1 MARVEK
7 LTDAKIRD
15 LEPRDKPYF
24 VPVPGSTLKIRVMP
38 GGTKAFYLR
47 WRIKQA
53 DGTLKQIGSV
63 IGYPAGQGALKP
75 LWLEEATARAH
86 LLIAHGKKGIDP
98 RPGWEAEEQAELR
111 ASQTE
116 QFEAFG
122 TSDPDNL
129 EYLKTAWDNYYA
141 NKKGVTPRHLRK
153 MKNAWKHII
162 EPFGENNRRL
172 DPKIRT
178 KALTAADI
186 NGIRDAME
194 DRPEEFNK
202 FRMALSNVLRHE
214 ISAGRLEKYILLDVP
229 LYQSKRR
236 MTILSEKGIKE
247 FQAFFGDLEKF
258 AEIDRPHA
266 RFLLGL
272 LYTGMRPITLRSLQK
287 EDTTT
292 NNFIDWRR
300 GPNGMIVIR
309 YDKTAKKR
317 KEPFVPV
324 PITEK
329 AAEAMRAASA
339 AAPWSPFIFG
349 TADARKRFCE
359 MPLSVKRTEQFFRLH
374 AHRFDLEG
382 YDKLDIYS
390 LRHTFGSMA
399 AAANIPLKAVGEM
412 MLHTN
417 VATTEKYVKLTDKS
431 RLETVRKIEGL
442 F

>member
-1 MARVEK
+1 MARQEK

-15 LEPRDKPYF
+15 MEARDKPYF
-24 VPVPGSTLKIRVMP
+24 VPVPGSTLKVRVMP
-38 GGTKAFYLR
+38 GGTKAYYLR
-47 WRIKQA
+47 WRVKQA
-53 DGTLKQIGSV
+53 DGSLKQIGSV
-63 IGYPAGQGALKP
+63 IGYPPGQGVLKP
-75 LWLEEATARAH
+75 LGLDEAIAKA
-86 LLIAHGKKGIDP
+86 LQLIAYGKKGIDP
-98 RPGWEAEEQAELR
+98 RPAWEAEEQADLR
-111 ASQTE
+111 QSQTE
-116 QFEAFG
+116 QMDALG
-122 TSDPDNL
+122 TNDPDNL
-129 EYLKTAWDNYYA
+129 EILKTAWDNYYA

-153 MKNAWKHII
+153 MKNAWKQVAEHVSAT
-162 EPFGENNRRL
+162 
-172 DPKIRT
+172 IRT
-178 KALTAADI
+178 KDLTTAHI
-186 NGIRDAME
+186 NDMRQEME
-194 DRPEEFNK
+194 DRPAEFNK
-202 FRMALSNVLRHE
+202 VRMALSNVLRHE

-229 LYQSKRR
+229 LYPPKRR

-247 FQAFFGDLEKF
+247 FQAFFGDLEQF

-272 LYTGMRPITLRSLQK
+272 LYTGMRPTTLRSLQK
-287 EDTTT
+287 EDTQT
-292 NNFIDWRR
+292 NNFVDWKR
-300 GPNGMIVIR
+300 GPHGMIVIR

-329 AAEAMRAASA
+329 AAAVMRAASA

-349 TADARKRFCE
+349 SADARKRFCE
-359 MPLSVKRTEQFFRLH
+359 MPLSVKRTEQFFRKH
-374 AHRFDLEG
+374 ADKFDVEG
-382 YDKLDIYS
+382 YGKLDIYS

-399 AAANIPLKAVGEM
+399 AAAGIPLKSVGEM